1 MPEVHRR
8 APGLLFALYKVGEAT
23 LPAGQHKLLLHVEV
37 IVALFLLAVPLAS
50 CSGRAVRLYFV
61 LVTVGSMIMTV
72 VINARY
78 LIFMHF
84 YVLAFLAS
92 CSTRSVRRHFVLC
105 KGSSIIMTVAI
116 NARYLIFMHFYAL
129 AFLASCSTRSVR
141 LHFVLCKG
149 SSIIMNVAINA
160 HYLPLM
166 TSTPWRFWLCALQ
179 GAGGYASCCT
189 TQTTASRSRS
199 SSRSS
204 FQRCLWL
211 HALGGQ

>member
-1 MPEVHRR
+1 MISLESVRASVTAVPEVHRR
-8 APGLLFALYKVGEAT
+8 APGHSSAFGVVSYSRSTSWVRLRFLLDHTDYCFTFTVIFT
-23 LPAGQHKLLLHVEV
+23 LFP
-37 IVALFLLAVPLAS
+37 LAVPLAS

-116 NARYLIFMHFYAL
+116 NA
-129 AFLASCSTRSVR
+129 
-141 LHFVLCKG
+141 
-149 SSIIMNVAINA
+149 
-160 HYLPLM
+160 HYLALM

-199 SSRSS
+199 SWRSS

-211 HALGGQ
+211 HALAGQ